1 MNSMKN
7 DILYIVIPCYNES
20 ECLQKTTEVLTKKIK
35 TLISKKNISKKSK
48 IIYVDDGSKDPT
60 WDIINSL
67 SKTNELITGIKL
79 AHNRGHQNALLAGL
93 LYAKNYADITISI
106 DADLQDDVDA
116 IDEMVEKYLHGYEIV
131 YGVRNERKKDSF
143 FKRHTAQSF
152 YKIMHLLGVEM
163 IYNAA
168 DFRLMSKRAVE
179 ELENYQEVNLFL
191 RGIVP
196 LIGLKWTTVEYKRGE
211 RFAGIS
217 KYPLKKMLSFAWD
230 GITSFSIKPLRFVL
244 TTGGIVF
251 CISLVT
257 LIYSLIQ
264 HLCGNTVEGW
274 TFLACSIWIVGGL
287 EMICIGVTGE
297 YTGKIY
303 AETKRRPKFFIEAIT
318 NNEKK

>member
-1 MNSMKN
+1 MKN

-287 EMICIGVTGE
+287 EMICIGIIGE

>member
-1 MNSMKN
+1 MKN

-48 IIYVDDGSKDPT
+48 IIYIDDGSKDPT

-287 EMICIGVTGE
+287 EMICIGIIGE

>member
-1 MNSMKN
+1 MSAIKDAGGEIKN
-7 DILYIVIPCYNES
+7 FGDF
-20 ECLQKTTEVLTKKIK
+20 
-35 TLISKKNISKKSK
+35 
-48 IIYVDDGSKDPT
+48 
-60 WDIINSL
+60 
-67 SKTNELITGIKL
+67 ITGIKL

-93 LYAKNYADITISI
+93 LYAKNYADITISM

-287 EMICIGVTGE
+287 EMICIGIIGE